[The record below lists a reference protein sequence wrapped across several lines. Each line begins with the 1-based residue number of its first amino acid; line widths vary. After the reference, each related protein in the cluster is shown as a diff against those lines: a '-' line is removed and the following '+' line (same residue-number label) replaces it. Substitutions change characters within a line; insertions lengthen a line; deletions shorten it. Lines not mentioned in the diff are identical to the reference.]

1 MYRKGLA
8 LLLISLLSTA
18 VMSQSLYRYK
28 DNNGVTVLNNSIP
41 AEYATKGYEVMD
53 ARTGKVIQKVEPVI
67 VDTSGTRVYQT
78 PDDKILL
85 SSYSSVEE
93 IQEHLERKVAKL
105 NAEVANIQTDKRVLG
120 IELERRQKEL
130 QKLQEREREIPE
142 ELSNHIAELEG
153 SLAGLDGALERREG
167 DLVRTAQEYQAK
179 ADRFEVLK
187 SADDLL

>member
-85 SSYSSVEE
+85 SSYSS
-93 IQEHLERKVAKL
+93 HLERKVAKL